1 VWRAEY
7 FSNFMTQLLHREPLE
22 DDFDNRLHLAQLR
35 YVTSSNAASRSL
47 AENYTGAATGTVA
60 LAKSG
65 LDS

>member
-22 DDFDNRLHLAQLR
+22 EDFDNQLHLAQLR
-35 YVTSSNAASRSL
+35 YVASCAASRSL
-47 AENYTGAATGTVA
+47 AENYTGAATGSVA